1 MPASHFVFPDGYTI
15 PRVIN
20 GGWQLSTGHALGAP
34 LDMKDAHD
42 AFARLL
48 DLGLDTFDGADIYT
62 GVEDF
67 YGTIVRERR
76 RAGLT
81 LPRIHTKFVP
91 DLKDL
96 AHVDYAYV
104 ERILTRSLARLGL
117 EALDLVQ
124 FHWWDYEIPG
134 MVECAGHL
142 VRAQEKGIVRRIG
155 TTNFNRAQLERLL
168 DAGIPVV
175 SNQCQYS
182 ALDRRPERQGGLT
195 ELALERNVALLCY
208 GTVAGG
214 FLSEKWI
221 GRERPASFENRSL
234 VKYDLVIE
242 DSLGWE
248 GFQKLLGLLE
258 EIGRPKGLGIAQTAS
273 LYALGKPGVGAVIL
287 GTRSSR
293 HIDAAA
299 ALLANDLTPD
309 ERSAI
314 DAFLADYPTLDGDAF
329 DLERLVGGKHRAIM
343 RMNLTESTTGR

>member
-20 GGWQLSTGHALGAP
+20 GGWQLSTGHALGRP

-76 RAGLT
+76 RAGLS

-117 EALDLVQ
+117 ETLDLVQ
-124 FHWWDYEIPG
+124 FHWWDYDVPG

-155 TTNFNRAQLERLL
+155 TTNFNRVQLERLL

-182 ALDRRPERQGGLT
+182 ALDRRPERKDGLT
-195 ELALERNVALLCY
+195 
-208 GTVAGG
+208 
-214 FLSEKWI
+214 
-221 GRERPASFENRSL
+221 
-234 VKYDLVIE
+234 
-242 DSLGWE
+242 
-248 GFQKLLGLLE
+248 
-258 EIGRPKGLGIAQTAS
+258 
-273 LYALGKPGVGAVIL
+273 
-287 GTRSSR
+287 
-293 HIDAAA
+293 
-299 ALLANDLTPD
+299 
-309 ERSAI
+309 
-314 DAFLADYPTLDGDAF
+314 
-329 DLERLVGGKHRAIM
+329 
-343 RMNLTESTTGR
+343 